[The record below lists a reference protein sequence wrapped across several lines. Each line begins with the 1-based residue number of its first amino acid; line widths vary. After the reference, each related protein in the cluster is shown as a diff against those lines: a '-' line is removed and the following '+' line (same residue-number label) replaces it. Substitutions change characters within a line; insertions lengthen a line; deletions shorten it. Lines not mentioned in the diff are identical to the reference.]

1 MCMQTKHLHQ
11 KRQGKT
17 TKRYVFFINAA
28 YCYSIYRPLQE
39 KIIQQGHKAAWF
51 FAKGTPV
58 ALLPNETLL
67 ANEQEVKEFA
77 PDVMFGA
84 GDWVPYYLPG
94 LKVMLF
100 HGLSINKRGS
110 KNNAHFNVRGWY
122 DLYCT
127 HADHD
132 THTFK
137 QLADKHKNF
146 YVRKTG
152 WPKLDLLFKQ
162 QKDHNEKTPANI
174 KTLFFASTFSPSIT
188 AAPAVADELKRISN
202 LSDWKVLATL
212 HPLMA
217 PDVMEKYVSMQD
229 ENFIF
234 LAPDADLYAAMAQAD
249 VMLCDTSSIMY
260 EFMFLNKPVVTLNTK
275 NPGPFLTDVH
285 SASEVFAAIEHVTD
299 DATTQL
305 SAAQAVC
312 KELHSYSD
320 GESSLR
326 VLAAVD
332 EVLSE
337 GLTKLKKK
345 PFNLVRKLKLRKRLG
360 YWKI

>member
-1 MCMQTKHLHQ
+1 MS
-11 KRQGKT
+11 R
-17 TKRYVFFINAA
+17 RYVFFINAA

-39 KIIQQGHKAAWF
+39 KILQQGHEAAWF
-51 FAKGTPV
+51 FAKDTPI
-58 ALLPNETLL
+58 ALLPNEKLL
-67 ANEQEVKEFA
+67 ANEKDVKEFA

-127 HADHD
+127 HAEHD
-132 THTFK
+132 TNTFS
-137 QLADKHKNF
+137 QLAEKHKNF

-152 WPKLDLLFKQ
+152 WPKLDLLFNS
-162 QKDHNEKTPANI
+162 QKNYDNKEQPNI

-188 AAPAVADELKRISN
+188 AAPAVADELKRISK
-202 LSDWKVLATL
+202 LSGWKLLATL

-217 PDVMEKYVSMQD
+217 QDVMDKYLSMQD
-229 ENFIF
+229 ENFVF
-234 LAPDADLYAAMAQAD
+234 LPPEADLYDAMAQAD

-260 EFMFLNKPVVTLNTK
+260 EFMFLNKPVVTFKTK
-275 NPGPFLTDVH
+275 NPGSFLIDVQNV
-285 SASEVFAAIEHVTD
+285 SDVFPAIEQVTD
-299 DATTQL
+299 DATEQL
-305 SAAQAVC
+305 AAAQKIC
-312 KELHSYSD
+312 DELHEYKD

-326 VLAAVD
+326 VLAAID
-332 EVLSE
+332 DVLSQ
-337 GLTKLKKK
+337 GSMKLKRK

-360 YWKI
+360 YWGF